1 VVEESIKH
9 MKRLQNLG
17 TMDDDRI
24 DMEDIEHQGED
35 ENMTNIENN
44 LSKKEKEERIKKML
58 IEAMAIHEF

>member
-1 VVEESIKH
+1 MVEETIKQ

-35 ENMTNIENN
+35 EDITNIKNN
-44 LSKKEKEERIKKML
+44 PNKIK
-58 IEAMAIHEF
+58 